1 MSTRASTS
9 LVAEQPPTGEAWAN
23 PVFEIA
29 LSYHRTAALIAAVN
43 LDLFSLIGRGVTTV
57 DALASQTGAAPR
69 GLRILCDFLTVI
81 GLLQK
86 QSDGYG
92 PTPASARF
100 LDRSSPLALGGCVD
114 FLAAPEMLAL
124 VLNDPVAYVRRGGS
138 EGLSVVAPD
147 HPVWVRFA
155 RAMTSFAM
163 PGAKR
168 TAAYVAT
175 WREPPRTVLD
185 VAAGHGLYGIELAKA
200 VPTAT
205 VTALDWEEVLSV
217 AVENAAAAALGGR
230 FRTMTGNLFEIDWGG
245 PFDLVLLPNILHYF
259 DRDGCVALLRK
270 ARRSV
275 GPSGR
280 VIAVEFVPNRDRVSP
295 PLQAAFAFFALA
307 TSPGGDAYT
316 AADLDDF
323 ARAAGFSASAARPLA
338 PTAQTLVEFL
348 L

>member
-1 MSTRASTS
+1 MSTRTPASPVVDDSRTM
-9 LVAEQPPTGEAWAN
+9 EAWAN

-29 LSYHRTAALIAAVN
+29 LSYHRTAALTAAVN
-43 LDLFSLIGRGVTTV
+43 LDIFTLIGEGAGTI
-57 DALASQTGAAPR
+57 DALATKTGASAR

-86 QSDGYG
+86 REREYG
-92 PTPASARF
+92 LTPAAARF

-124 VLNDPVAYVRRGGS
+124 VLNDPASYVRRGGS
-138 EGLSVVAPD
+138 QGLSVVAPD

-155 RAMTSFAM
+155 RAMTSFAA

-168 TAAYVAT
+168 TAAHVAT
-175 WREPPRTVLD
+175 WPAPPRTVLD
-185 VAAGHGLYGIELAKA
+185 VAAGHGLYGIEVARA
-200 VPTAT
+200 VPTT
-205 VTALDWEEVLSV
+205 VVTALDWAEVLCV
-217 AVENAAAAALGGR
+217 ARENAEAAALGER
-230 FRTMTGNLFEIDWGG
+230 FRTLTGNVFEIDWGG

-270 ARRSV
+270 ARSSIA
-275 GPSGR
+275 PSGR
-280 VIAVEFVPNRDRVSP
+280 ILAVEFVPNADRVSP

-316 AADLDDF
+316 VTELDEF
-323 ARAAGFSASAARPLA
+323 ARAAGFSGVAARRLV
-338 PTAQTLVEFL
+338 PTAQTLVEFVS
-348 L
+348 